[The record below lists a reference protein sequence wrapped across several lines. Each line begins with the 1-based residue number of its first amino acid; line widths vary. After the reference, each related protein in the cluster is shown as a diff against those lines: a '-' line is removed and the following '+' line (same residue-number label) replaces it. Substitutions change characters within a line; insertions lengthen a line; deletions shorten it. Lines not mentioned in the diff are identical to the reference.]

1 MPEQQNIEYKS
12 SWHDD
17 YLKWICGFANA
28 QGGRIYIGK
37 NDAGKVVG
45 VEDYKRQMDEI
56 PNKIKNLMGITADV
70 NLLQDGDKHFI
81 EIVVQSYSV
90 PISLRG
96 RYYYRSGSVK
106 QELTGAA
113 LNEFLLKRAGHTWDD
128 VVEED
133 ASFDDIDEPTIK
145 KIPAKSR

>member
-17 YLKWICGFANA
+17 YLDWICGFANA
-28 QGGRIYIGK
+28 QGGKIYIGK
-37 NDAGKVVG
+37 NNSGKVIG
-45 VEDYKRQMDEI
+45 VDSYKDLIEKI
-56 PNKIKNLMGITADV
+56 PNKIKNLMGITAEV
-70 NLLQDGDKHFI
+70 NLLQEGDKHFI
-81 EIVVQSYSV
+81 EIIVQPYSV

-113 LNEFLLKRAGHTWDD
+113 LNEFLLKQAGQTWDN
-128 VVEED
+128 VIEPR
-133 ASFDDIDEPTIK
+133 ATFADIDE
-145 KIPAKSR
+145 KSVKAYLVI